1 MTVYT
6 SGGSSVHYGFEG
18 NDADD
23 VFATPVAVTKTFGLN
38 TSVNSLSV
46 GTNRFDLNQ
55 LGQVEPTAFA
65 YGQQSG
71 TIDVG
76 FTWDDINS
84 HDIFRSIYGASTPSS
99 NVYSYPSGSSA
110 PAEGGTSP
118 AVINP
123 MTIQVDQQLTGAH
136 TYATQASNTTATT
149 IRRKLMGCVATG
161 LSISTSIGATV
172 DGTCSM
178 IFGKEDTTNTT
189 QASSSSMAFKDQVA
203 ITGSPLTFAH
213 GTFKVSKGDGLV
225 SLGEIQSANINF
237 NANQNLLYQLGSH
250 HAVDSYRQVFE
261 ITGSFQTSFKDLTH
275 LTHLLNQAS
284 DDVNSKGI
292 SNKSGNTMVDV
303 SSVGAELQFTNG
315 TRHIQVELQGLSF
328 GSHDISG
335 LVPVQ
340 PVFEELP
347 FKALAAR
354 VEAKVA

>member
-1 MTVYT
+1 V
-6 SGGSSVHYGFEG
+6 
-18 NDADD
+18 
-23 VFATPVAVTKTFGLN
+23 
-38 TSVNSLSV
+38 
-46 GTNRFDLNQ
+46 
-55 LGQVEPTAFA
+55 
-65 YGQQSG
+65 
-71 TIDVG
+71 
-76 FTWDDINS
+76 
-84 HDIFRSIYGASTPSS
+84 
-99 NVYSYPSGSSA
+99 

-225 SLGEIQSANINF
+225 SLGEIQSASINF

>member
-1 MTVYT
+1 MVVYT
-6 SGGSSVHYGFEG
+6 SGGSSVHYGFETTF
-18 NDADD
+18 NS
-23 VFATPVAVTKTFGLN
+23 PVAVSKTFGLN

-76 FTWDDINS
+76 FTWDDVNS
-84 HDIFRSIYGASTPSS
+84 HDIFRSIYGSSTASS
-99 NVYSYPSGSSA
+99 NVYSYPNGSSV

-118 AVINP
+118 AFNNS
-123 MTIQVDQQLTGAH
+123 MTVQVDQQLTGAH
-136 TYATQASNTTATT
+136 TYASQTSNTTATT

-161 LSISTSIGATV
+161 LSISTSIGSTV

-178 IFGKEDTTNTT
+178 VFGKEDTTNTT
-189 QASSSSMAFKDQVA
+189 QDSSSSMAFKDQVA
-203 ITGSPLTFAH
+203 ITGTPLTFAH
-213 GTFKVSKGDGLV
+213 GTFKVSNGSSLIN
-225 SLGEIQSANINF
+225 LGEIQSANINF

-250 HAVDSYRQVFE
+250 HSVDAYRQVFE

-284 DDVNSKGI
+284 NHVNSKGI
-292 SNKSGNTMVDV
+292 SNKSGNTMVDA
-303 SSVGAELQFTNG
+303 SNVGAELQFTNG
-315 TRHIQVELQGLSF
+315 SKHIQVELQGVSF